1 MMWPSFISSLSSIA
15 TWIKENC
22 QIPFLAVWTLFIWV
36 FTRRNSEAAI
46 ETIKIKDAAHKE
58 EIKTLKQSHS
68 EEVAAKDELT
78 KEYLK
83 IVDQIEKKGRSFKIA
98 LAEQEKQK
106 VKQIVEDSRG
116 DGHEIKKQLK
126 EKFGFNYVD

>member
-1 MMWPSFISSLSSIA
+1 MMWSSLISSLSSVA
-15 TWIKENC
+15 TWLKENW
-22 QIPFLAVWTLFIWV
+22 QIPFLAVWTLFVWI

-46 ETIKIKDAAHKE
+46 ETIKIKDDAHKQE
-58 EIKTLKQSHS
+58 VEILKQSHT

-83 IVDQIEKKGRSFKIA
+83 IVDRIENKSRKYKLK
-98 LAEQEKQK
+98 LAEQEKER
-106 VKQIVEDSRG
+106 VKQIVQDSKG
-116 DGHEIKKQLK
+116 DGDEIKRQIK